1 MLRGCIFQETNQWD
15 YRDRD
20 KLGEEM
26 GRVQKRHPRWSNIYL
41 VIIWL
46 SVLLTNTLVSSGIL
60 ILQKTLAFR
69 TTTEKLKMQGKVE
82 SNRNTKQA
90 KPKLNQMK
98 FTMAPTPPTDGF
110 ILNWRYRKIVGLH
123 FESNM
128 KMWSTKMESKHLQL
142 LRKQTCR
149 FLLRRNTGKNGSDER
164 GQRPTHPQ

>member
-90 KPKLNQMK
+90 STKPFSHTPGYGMQIFCNQV
-98 FTMAPTPPTDGF
+98 FTYVRKILGF
-110 ILNWRYRKIVGLH
+110 YSSPSNIFWVTKNLNWLSHWSVIGKYFH
-123 FESNM
+123 F
-128 KMWSTKMESKHLQL
+128 
-142 LRKQTCR
+142 
-149 FLLRRNTGKNGSDER
+149 
-164 GQRPTHPQ
+164 